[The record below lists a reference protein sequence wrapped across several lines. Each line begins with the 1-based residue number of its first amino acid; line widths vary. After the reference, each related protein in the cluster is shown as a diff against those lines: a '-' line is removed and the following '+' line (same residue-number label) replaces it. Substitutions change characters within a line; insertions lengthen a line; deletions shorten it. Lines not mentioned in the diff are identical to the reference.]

1 MKDTLIE
8 IKDNIQGI
16 NSRADEAKNQVSNLE
31 YKEAKNT
38 QLEEQKEYLIQK
50 IYEGSVKSLWD
61 NFKHQRSHHRGA
73 GTRRERGRH

>member
-38 QLEEQKEYLIQK
+38 QLEEQKEYWKNTIL
-50 IYEGSVKSLWD
+50 YFRTNPEVNYSL
-61 NFKHQRSHHRGA
+61 N
-73 GTRRERGRH
+73 T